1 MEICYLRQNGL
12 CLQLNFV
19 CFNSTNQI
27 IFQGP
32 SIGFGRRFDV
42 LQKAVGDIHITSQ
55 MEFSRTGCLQ
65 MFPVGFSAEYGEPI
79 GMLWNAKIWNQSA
92 GEWTVITIGF
102 RDSTWGF
109 GWHFAGFYFSDLF
122 YFLWFWVENLR
133 RCCCS
138 FGDGR
143 IFCRV
148 STWWLPSRSSSTSTK
163 WLGWWS
169 TRNSICRRVNIIAR
183 ETSKCGTAKLP
194 RFPAYIFWLVFYFHS
209 KYAQLS
215 LYDSCVY

>member
-109 GWHFAGFYFSDLF
+109 GWHFAGFYFADLF
-122 YFLWFWVENLR
+122 YFLWFEWKICEDVAVRSAMVVFSAVCLPDGFHPDLR
-133 RCCCS
+133 AHLQS
-138 FGDGR
+138 GSGGGR
-143 IFCRV
+143 RGI
-148 STWWLPSRSSSTSTK
+148 PSAA
-163 WLGWWS
+163 G
-169 TRNSICRRVNIIAR
+169 
-183 ETSKCGTAKLP
+183 
-194 RFPAYIFWLVFYFHS
+194 
-209 KYAQLS
+209 
-215 LYDSCVY
+215 